1 MLFGLLTR
9 SDIDISIIKDRGV
22 PFVQLASGD
31 IRNAYT
37 LKIANKQRSERILD
51 LRIEDMPGAT
61 VEIIGEGDAAGRA
74 QVTAEPDG
82 IDRYR
87 VLVTA
92 PAAAVSPGGSMIR
105 FNLSDATGASSVAT
119 QFDGPES

>member
-1 MLFGLLTR
+1 MKNSTPRFSTVGTGAPWVCNAA
-9 SDIDISIIKDRGV
+9 ITT
-22 PFVQLASGD
+22 ASSGSG
-31 IRNAYT
+31 RRA
-37 LKIANKQRSERILD
+37 R
-51 LRIEDMPGAT
+51 M
-61 VEIIGEGDAAGRA
+61 RA